1 MNTPPHM
8 QASANSFKV
17 LDKITSMMD
26 KPDSQYKDIENE
38 LYLDSYES
46 MLESFKSK
54 YFLNENKNIV
64 IGVQ

>member
-1 MNTPPHM
+1 
-8 QASANSFKV
+8 
-17 LDKITSMMD
+17 MMD